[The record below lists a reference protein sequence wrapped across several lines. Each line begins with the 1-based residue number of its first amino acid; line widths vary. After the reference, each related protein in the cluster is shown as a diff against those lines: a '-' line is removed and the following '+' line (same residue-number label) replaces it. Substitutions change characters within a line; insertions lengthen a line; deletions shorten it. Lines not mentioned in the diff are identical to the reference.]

1 MEIGSLQ
8 MNQPVVAG
16 VQPITPEMRAENR
29 ELIEAVKALNATEMF
44 GQDNELEFLIDR
56 ETHRPLIRVVNR
68 ETKEV
73 IRQIPPE
80 YMLRIAEDLKL

>member
-8 MNQPVVAG
+8 MNQPAVAS

-56 ETHRPLIRVVNR
+56 ETHRPLIRIVNR